1 MRESGDG
8 GEGHRQDLV
17 GAIAVG
23 ARDEADAAG
32 VSLAPGVEQT
42 KSPLC

>member
-32 VSLAPGVEQT
+32 VVLAPGVEQT